1 MDPFVPKGQQ
11 RNPGEHTCGY
21 KPTEAAE
28 HCGKP
33 GTWHVMWDGDPFD
46 NSVTCDEHM
55 QLIQARW
62 MYDDRHPIGADCTMP
77 GALWDYK
84 AERCEFPADGTDM
97 AASTAV
103 EVTA

>member
-11 RNPGEHTCGY
+11 RTPGEHTCGY
-21 KPTEAAE
+21 KPTKAAE

-46 NSVTCDEHM
+46 NRVTCDEHM

-62 MYDDRHPIGADCTMP
+62 MYDDRHPIGADCTRP

-84 AERCEFPADGTDM
+84 AERCEFPADGTDT